1 MPRML
6 RSPFAVII
14 LVAFV
19 SLALAACGQ
28 RALGPVTPSAA
39 EQALIERM
47 TADPFVR
54 IERLERDEHGNLL
67 IITGQGDVTVRYLAV
82 PPDGGGDRLLA
93 QRLIDEPQVDVADDG
108 RIGTGPER
116 RGLGARDAR

>member
-1 MPRML
+1 MPRMV
-6 RSPFAVII
+6 RPSFAI
-14 LVAFV
+14 LVPVA
-19 SLALAACGQ
+19 LALVACGP

-54 IERLERDEHGNLL
+54 IERLERDEQGNLL

-93 QRLIDEPQVDVADDG
+93 QRLIDEPQLDVADDG

>member
-1 MPRML
+1 ML
-6 RSPFAVII
+6 RSSVAII
-14 LVAFV
+14 VPLVLAT
-19 SLALAACGQ
+19 LALVGCGQ

-54 IERLERDEHGNLL
+54 IERLERDGQGNLL

-82 PPDGGGDRLLA
+82 PPEGGGDRLLA
-93 QRLIDEPQVDVADDG
+93 QRLIDEPQLDVADDG
-108 RIGTGPER
+108 RIGTGPEA